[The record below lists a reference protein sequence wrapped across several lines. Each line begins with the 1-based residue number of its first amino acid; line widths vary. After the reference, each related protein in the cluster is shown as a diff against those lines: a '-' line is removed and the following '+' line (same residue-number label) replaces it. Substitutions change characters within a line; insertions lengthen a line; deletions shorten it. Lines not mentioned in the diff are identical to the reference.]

1 MDFSLTEDQQ
11 SLRELARKM
20 LEELA
25 THERLKAVKAT
36 SERIDRELWREL
48 AKANVL
54 GVAIEERFGGNG
66 GGLSELAIVLEEIG
80 RAVAPVP
87 VFPTLV
93 LGALPIA
100 AFGSEA
106 LRAQWLPRVATGGA
120 ILAAAI
126 VDDRPSD
133 VVRARRDGAGFVL
146 DGARPLVQAA
156 HVADAILVP
165 ARTDAGATLFVV
177 DPRAQGVRL
186 ERVETTDE
194 QLRPHLQ
201 LSGVRA
207 SAADVVGAVGQGDE
221 ILGWLTQR
229 ATLALCAMQ
238 VGVAER
244 ALEITARYTTER
256 VQFDRP
262 IGSFQAVQH
271 LLVDMLQDLELTRAG
286 VYYALWA
293 ADAAPPAERHRAATM
308 AKAFASRALPQLG
321 ASAIQ
326 VFGGVGFTWEYDVHL
341 FYKRLL
347 SLQAGFGDEGAHLD
361 ELARIALDA
370 NAKGDA

>member
-1 MDFSLTEDQQ
+1 MDFSLSEDQR

-36 SERIDRELWREL
+36 PERIDRNLWREL
-48 AKANVL
+48 AKANLL

-66 GGLSELAIVLEEIG
+66 TGLVELAIVLEEIG

-87 VFPTLV
+87 IYPTLV

-106 LRAQWLPRVATGGA
+106 LRAKWLPRVASGDA

-126 VDDRPSD
+126 VDDRPGD

-146 DGARPLVQAA
+146 DGARSLVQAA
-156 HVADAILVP
+156 HVADAVLVP
-165 ARTDAGATLFVV
+165 VEMDGAITLVLV
-177 DPRAQGVRL
+177 DPRAEGVHQ

-194 QLRPHLQ
+194 HLRPHVQ
-201 LSGVRA
+201 LRGVRVD
-207 SAADVVGAVGQGDE
+207 AADVVGAIGQGAD
-221 ILGWLTQR
+221 ILAWLSQR

-238 VGVAER
+238 VGVSER
-244 ALEITARYTTER
+244 ALQITARYATER

-262 IGSFQAVQH
+262 IGSFQAVH
-271 LLVDMLQDLELTRAG
+271 TRAG
-286 VYYALWA
+286 DAYVDVQAMRLTTQRALHLLEQGEDAAENLIIAKYWAAEGGARVTYAAQHLHGGIGVDIDYPIHRYYLWA
-293 ADAAPPAERHRAATM
+293 RQIGLHLGSGAEQL
-308 AKAFASRALPQLG
+308 AKLG
-321 ASAIQ
+321 A
-326 VFGGVGFTWEYDVHL
+326 
-341 FYKRLL
+341 RLA
-347 SLQAGFGDEGAHLD
+347 S
-361 ELARIALDA
+361 
-370 NAKGDA
+370 

>member
-1 MDFSLTEDQQ
+1 MDFALTEDQQ

-36 SERIDRELWREL
+36 PERIDRELWRAL
-48 AKANVL
+48 AKANLL

-106 LRAQWLPRVATGGA
+106 LRAKWLPRVASGA
-120 ILAAAI
+120 ALLGAAI
-126 VDDRPSD
+126 VDDRPVD
-133 VVRARRDGAGFVL
+133 VVSARRDGAGFVL
-146 DGARPLVQAA
+146 DGARSLVQAA
-156 HVADAILVP
+156 HVADALLVP
-165 ARTDAGATLFVV
+165 AKTDAGTTLFVV

-194 QLRPHLQ
+194 QLRPHFHA
-201 LSGVRA
+201 SGVHV

-221 ILGWLTQR
+221 ILGWLAQR
-229 ATLALCAMQ
+229 ATLALCAIQ

-244 ALEITARYTTER
+244 ALEITARYATER

-262 IGSFQAVQH
+262 IGSFQAVH
-271 LLVDMLQDLELTRAG
+271 TRAG
-286 VYYALWA
+286 DAFVDVQAMRLTTLRALHLLEQGEDATDNLIIAKYWAAEGGGRVTYAAQHLHGGIGVDIDYPIHRYYLWA
-293 ADAAPPAERHRAATM
+293 RQIGLHLGSGAEQIATLGQRL
-308 AKAFASRALPQLG
+308 AS
-321 ASAIQ
+321 
-326 VFGGVGFTWEYDVHL
+326 
-341 FYKRLL
+341 
-347 SLQAGFGDEGAHLD
+347 
-361 ELARIALDA
+361 
-370 NAKGDA
+370 

>member
-66 GGLSELAIVLEEIG
+66 GGLTELAIVLEEIG

-106 LRAQWLPRVATGGA
+106 LRAQWLPRVATGDA

-146 DGARPLVQAA
+146 DGARSLVQAA
-156 HVADAILVP
+156 HVADAILLP

-221 ILGWLTQR
+221 ILAWLTQR

-262 IGSFQAVQH
+262 IGSFQAVH
-271 LLVDMLQDLELTRAG
+271 TRAG
-286 VYYALWA
+286 DAFVDVQAMRLTTLRALHLLEQGEDATESLVIAKYWAAEGGARVTYAAQHLHGGIGVDIDYPIHRYYLWA
-293 ADAAPPAERHRAATM
+293 RQIGLHLGSGAEQIATLGQRL
-308 AKAFASRALPQLG
+308 AS
-321 ASAIQ
+321 
-326 VFGGVGFTWEYDVHL
+326 
-341 FYKRLL
+341 
-347 SLQAGFGDEGAHLD
+347 
-361 ELARIALDA
+361 
-370 NAKGDA
+370 

>member
-262 IGSFQAVQH
+262 IGSFQAVH
-271 LLVDMLQDLELTRAG
+271 TRAG
-286 VYYALWA
+286 DAFVDVQAMRLTTLRALHLLEQGEDATESLVIAKYWAAEGGARVTYAAQHLHGGIGVDVDYPIHRYYLWA
-293 ADAAPPAERHRAATM
+293 RQIGLHLGSGAEQIATLGQRL
-308 AKAFASRALPQLG
+308 AS
-321 ASAIQ
+321 
-326 VFGGVGFTWEYDVHL
+326 
-341 FYKRLL
+341 
-347 SLQAGFGDEGAHLD
+347 
-361 ELARIALDA
+361 
-370 NAKGDA
+370 